1 MKHKTRTEQL
11 DMETVTSIKH
21 LCADYHMR
29 LSHYFEHSNL
39 NAPEEGCLS
48 YMGFLAAMNGGEV
61 TPEQEAR
68 VARSLAMVRQS
79 LRKAGRAPVMREV
92 LDNLKQVA
100 KHYEDDPDIFAPGE
114 LTTLR
119 RIAARALGRA
129 KKAR

>member
-11 DMETVTSIKH
+11 DMETVTDIKH
-21 LCADYHMR
+21 LCSDYHMR
-29 LSHYFEHSNL
+29 LSHYFERSNL

-48 YMGFLAAMNGGEV
+48 YMGFLAAMNGGDV

-79 LRKAGRAPVMREV
+79 LRAAKRLPVMREV

-100 KHYEDDPDIFAPGE
+100 KAFEDDPDVFATGE

-119 RIAARALGRA
+119 RIAVRALERA
-129 KKAR
+129 K